1 MRHFHLTRNKYYSP
15 IINVEK
21 IWSLIG
27 DEARAKAAESKD
39 SAALIDV
46 TKYGYFKVLG
56 KGQIPNQPLLVRA
69 KFVSKLAEE
78 KIRAAGG
85 AVELVA

>member
-1 MRHFHLTRNKYYSP
+1 MRYFHLNKNKYYSP
-15 IINVEK
+15 IINIDK
-21 IWSLIG
+21 IWSLVG
-27 DEARAKAAESKD
+27 EEARAQAAAAKD
-39 SAALIDV
+39 SAAVIDV

-56 KGQIPNQPLLVRA
+56 KGQLPKQPLLLRA